1 MREEKQHYGLLTA
14 ITMIVGIVVGSGIFF
29 KADDILSFTGGNVAL
44 GVLVLC
50 IGAFS
55 IIFGSVSLTEFS
67 IRTTKSGG
75 LVAYFEDFVSPMI
88 ASGFGWF
95 QTFLY
100 YPAINVIVSWAAGI
114 YTCILLG
121 LPNTLEI
128 QVLIGSMYLALIFLM
143 NVFSY
148 RLAGTFQNITTI
160 IKLIPLLGVALLGI
174 FWTKDLPDI
183 PTTVAHIQT
192 TKVGWGWLAALA
204 PVAFSYDGWPIATSI
219 TPEVKNARRNMTIA
233 LTVGPLIVLAV
244 YVFYFLGMNKILG
257 PEYILSMGDEA
268 IYEIG
273 HLIFGTY
280 GGNLIL
286 LFVIISVLGVTNGV
300 TLGSLRM
307 PQSLAVKNMIPNAE
321 KVSLIDEKLQ
331 LSKVSCWT
339 SFFVT
344 FFWMFVHY
352 LTQKSGILGHGDISE
367 IAIVF
372 GYICYA
378 ILYVRVIQ
386 LFIKKEIKGF
396 FKGLIAPI
404 FGILGSLIIVVGGVV
419 SNPVYMPIFI
429 LICLAFAI
437 FGCFYYVKRQ
447 KEHPATWKE
456 PGK

>member
-1 MREEKQHYGLLTA
+1 MRKEKQHYGLLTA
-14 ITMIVGIVVGSGIFF
+14 ITMIVGIVIGSGIFF

-75 LVAYFEDFVSPMI
+75 LVAYFEDFVSPVV

-114 YTCILLG
+114 YTCLLFQ
-121 LPNTLEI
+121 LPNTLEM
-128 QVLIGSMYLALIFLM
+128 QVMIGSGYLLLIFLM
-143 NVFSY
+143 NIFSY

-160 IKLIPLLGVALLGI
+160 IKLIPLLGVALLGF
-174 FWTKDLPDI
+174 FWTKGTPDI
-183 PTTVAHIQT
+183 PSTVTAVHST
-192 TKVGWGWLAALA
+192 NVGWGWLAALA

-233 LTVGPLIVLAV
+233 LTVGPLIVLSV
-244 YVFYFLGMNKILG
+244 YVLYFLGMNKILG
-257 PEYILSMGDEA
+257 PEYILSMGDQA

-273 HLIFGTY
+273 NLVFGHY

-307 PQSLAVKNMIPNAE
+307 PQSLATKNMIPNAE

-331 LSKVSCWT
+331 LSKASCWI
-339 SFFVT
+339 SLLVT

-378 ILYVRVIQ
+378 ALYIRVIQ
-386 LFIKKEIKGF
+386 LFLKKEIKGV
-396 FKGLIAPI
+396 FKGLIAPL
-404 FGILGSLIIVVGGVV
+404 FGILGSTIIMVGGIV

-429 LICLAFAI
+429 FICLLLAI
-437 FGCFYYVKRQ
+437 VGSYYYQKRQ
-447 KEHPATWKE
+447 KTMPATWRE
-456 PGK
+456 